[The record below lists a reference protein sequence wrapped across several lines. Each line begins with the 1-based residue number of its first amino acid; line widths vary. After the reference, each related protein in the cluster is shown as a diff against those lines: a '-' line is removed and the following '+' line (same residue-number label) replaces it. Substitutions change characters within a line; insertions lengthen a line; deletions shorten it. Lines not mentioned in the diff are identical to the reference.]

1 MSAWSTSTV
10 TFVQS
15 AAGDFK
21 LGPGLFDAVSRSEG
35 SWAAQASACSSLA
48 LLEGPPSSSRATGYD
63 PTGSNE
69 NLVLVRT
76 TDCFH
81 AVGVNDPCRK
91 NDTCGNV
98 HDCWDYGA
106 AILAVTLLTYEA
118 TGALL
123 DTDIEVNGA
132 LSYLSLVDSP
142 PCLPGA
148 ITPSCVGND
157 VQNTVT
163 HELGHALGLGH
174 SPDPA
179 STMYATGPLGE
190 TSKRILNPASKQFV
204 CDVYARRFA
213 ARDCFLRD
221 GGTDPSGGGTGGTGS
236 GPAGTG
242 GPTSSGIARPSI
254 GCSATAQSGAGSAG
268 LLGAALAALLAVGR
282 RCRSGQL
289 RMDRAPPQESPGII
303 AGDHS
308 TPFPSPDLVARALSW
323 IAAQD
328 TATGTQR
335 SRK

>member
-1 MSAWSTSTV
+1 MSLPLLLGMSILLGQADAGYVRERTSDGEHCLRWPVAAGSTSTV

-21 LGPGLFDAVSRSEG
+21 LGPGLFEAVTRSEG
-35 SWAAQASACSSLA
+35 SWAAQANACSSLA
-48 LLEGPPSSSRATGYD
+48 LLEGPHSSSRATGYD
-63 PTGSNE
+63 QTGSNE

-76 TDCFH
+76 ADCFR
-81 AVGVNDPCRK
+81 AVGADDPCRK

-98 HDCWDYGA
+98 HDCWDHGA
-106 AILAVTLLTYEA
+106 AILAVTLLTYDE

-179 STMYATGPLGE
+179 STMFGTGPLGE
-190 TSKRILNPASKQFV
+190 TSKRILDPASKQFV
-204 CDVYARRFA
+204 CDVYTRGFA
-213 ARDCFLRD
+213 AKDCFVPD
-221 GGTDPSGGGTGGTGS
+221 GGTEPSGGGTGS
-236 GPAGTG
+236 GPSGPG
-242 GPTSSGIARPSI
+242 GPTGSGIARPSI
-254 GCSATAQSGAGSAG
+254 GCSATARSGADSAG
-268 LLGAALAALLAVGR
+268 LLGTALAALLAVVR
-282 RCRSGQL
+282 RRGQ
-289 RMDRAPPQESPGII
+289 RGP
-303 AGDHS
+303 
-308 TPFPSPDLVARALSW
+308 
-323 IAAQD
+323 
-328 TATGTQR
+328 
-335 SRK
+335 